1 MSNGNGSTSNVSI
14 VAIIAILLLV
24 GLGAWLMFGRTGVR
38 SRSTPTQTTQPAP
51 TQDNSGVDVKVDLPD
66 SINIHP

>member
-1 MSNGNGSTSNVSI
+1 MSNGNGSTSNVSV

-38 SRSTPTQTTQPAP
+38 TPSTPTQSTQS
-51 TQDNSGVDVKVDLPD
+51 DSKVDVKVDVPD
-66 SINIHP
+66 SISINP